1 MQKLLLTN
9 SQEQTNAQPISKEW
23 LPWKDSIVAD
33 HDVKWHGHLTDRMRN
48 REAFEAVK
56 ALPNNS

>member
-1 MQKLLLTN
+1 MQKLLLTT

-33 HDVKWHGHLTDRMRN
+33 HDVKWHGHLT
-48 REAFEAVK
+48 AFGQLGSAVPSWL
-56 ALPNNS
+56 LPPPA